1 VDASWRSPGRLP
13 GLEGQTVVD
22 ATVPSVTEC
31 TILAVVRDGETIT
44 DADPGSFTFQAD
56 DEVVVAGTDES
67 VDEFERRFGP

>member
-1 VDASWRSPGRLP
+1 
-13 GLEGQTVVD
+13 VVD

-44 DADPGSFTFQAD
+44 DADPESFTFQAD